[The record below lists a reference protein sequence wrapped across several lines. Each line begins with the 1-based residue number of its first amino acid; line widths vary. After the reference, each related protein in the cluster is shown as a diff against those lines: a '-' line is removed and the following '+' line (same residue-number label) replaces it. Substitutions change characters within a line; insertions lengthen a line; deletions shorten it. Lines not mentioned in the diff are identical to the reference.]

1 MSLISYKFNTSADAD
16 NPNSFTE
23 EHRKAMEG
31 LISLEA
37 YPEKYDN
44 TRFKTVEFVGF
55 RVIPATKI
63 RMDTVQPSGTSVT
76 WQKARKG
83 GSITDKETKD
93 LDNSLKT
100 KSGNW
105 WSPSSIDVVLK
116 NRTYTGIYQRSG
128 VIITQNH
135 PNIINE
141 KLIYVV

>member
-44 TRFKTVEFVGF
+44 SNFKTVEFTGF

-93 LDNSLKT
+93 FEHIF
-100 KSGNW
+100 W
-105 WSPSSIDVVLK
+105 YSPSA
-116 NRTYTGIYQRSG
+116 
-128 VIITQNH
+128 
-135 PNIINE
+135 NIISS
-141 KLIYVV
+141 YD